1 MSSGVAVRV
10 WSPGTHACATC
21 CRAGCLTHSVSVEGG
36 VCGCEDVPLSSVC
49 ARFMPACLWKGGGK
63 RSWICLR
70 RAPWLHPSPPPS
82 ILMQSGGGE
91 GKGGHNPAA
100 VFRHQWDEWV
110 LLPTDWRE
118 PDMPSGH
125 GHIPSDAPS
134 VDCLP
139 GTVYPRASRKL
150 QGCFHCVYETLWCV
164 QCVSPELVCTCLRT
178 LLVHRR
184 GLLVLVR
191 VLQFKACASTSTQ
204 VDRTQ
209 VLLWVTPS
217 FAQFVV
223 FGCGLSP
230 LHRPHLTTS
239 SHMVCPVSETQI
251 PFSSTFFSCRKEP
264 PISPFDLFLLCNP

>member
-10 WSPGTHACATC
+10 WSPGTHVCATC
-21 CRAGCLTHSVSVEGG
+21 CRAGCLTHSVSVEGC

-49 ARFMPACLWKGGGK
+49 ARFTPACLWKGGGK

-184 GLLVLVR
+184 GLLQYRGAYPTLEYTRTCVR
-191 VLQFKACASTSTQ
+191 LRVHHLSITSFISMCMWHTEYGQ
-204 VDRTQ
+204 HSECVQ
-209 VLLWVTPS
+209 LAELEM
-217 FAQFVV
+217 
-223 FGCGLSP
+223 CGLAQPSVCMSP
-230 LHRPHLTTS
+230 QP
-239 SHMVCPVSETQI
+239 
-251 PFSSTFFSCRKEP
+251 
-264 PISPFDLFLLCNP
+264 